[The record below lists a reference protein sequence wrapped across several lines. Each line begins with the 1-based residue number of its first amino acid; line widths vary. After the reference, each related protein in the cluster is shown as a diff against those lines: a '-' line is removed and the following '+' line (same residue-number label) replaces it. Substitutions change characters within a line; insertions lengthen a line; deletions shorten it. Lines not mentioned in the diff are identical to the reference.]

1 MAGER
6 RTDPLYVASGPTVLA
21 DSDDNEVEIANVNST
36 RTVAVRDE
44 ALLTILAEI
53 LEELRALRAA
63 QEGD

>member
-6 RTDPLYVASGPTVLA
+6 RTDPLYVASTAVLA
-21 DSDDNEVEIANVNST
+21 DSDDNEVAVANVNST

-53 LEELRALRAA
+53 LEELRLLRAA